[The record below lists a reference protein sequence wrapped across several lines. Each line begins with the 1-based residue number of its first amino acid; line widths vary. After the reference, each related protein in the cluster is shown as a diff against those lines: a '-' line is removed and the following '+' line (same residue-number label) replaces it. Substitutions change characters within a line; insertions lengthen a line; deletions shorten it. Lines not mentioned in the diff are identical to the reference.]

1 MATVLHTASL
11 VEAAAADPVDLAADY
26 EDLVERYEPTES
38 DWECYRRH
46 LEEEERLET
55 MDRTEEL
62 ERIRRQ
68 AWVRAEIAVGHIQGV
83 AAALSANGLDGS
95 ARSLLAAAGNIDAV
109 LRQYA

>member
-1 MATVLHTASL
+1 M
-11 VEAAAADPVDLAADY
+11 AADY
-26 EDLVERYEPTES
+26 ADLVERYEPTES

-46 LEEEERLET
+46 LEEEERLEHE
-55 MDRTEEL
+55 DRSEAMEEL
-62 ERIRRQ
+62 RRR

-83 AAALSANGLDGS
+83 AAALSASGLDGT